1 LRWCNCVA
9 VWRHRRHVLV
19 PSFWPPCERCVY
31 WPFLCVLRSLH
42 YFKAF
47 FFFLT
52 SEELSGQQPV
62 WAWRPRRTGASSVS
76 RLPAVGR
83 WPATTAATGSQAD
96 ARAGARNPATGQAQ
110 VPILPACEARPAG
123 SQSSQ
128 SSNLDAPC
136 PGMTVTTP
144 VRLPLRLPAGLPFA
158 YESCK
163 PQRCRRAVRRTPP
176 SEEKTSRSASP
187 C

>member
-1 LRWCNCVA
+1 MSWSL
-9 VWRHRRHVLV
+9 
-19 PSFWPPCERCVY
+19 PFGPPANVVSTGRFSAFCALY
-31 WPFLCVLRSLH
+31 TTSKH
-42 YFKAF
+42 F
-47 FFFLT
+47 FFSLT

-83 WPATTAATGSQAD
+83 WPATTAATGRQAD